1 MALRP
6 HNPPFPQYAF
16 RYRQRPISG
25 NEINGHNS
33 PNQKRANIVFHSDG
47 DSIDWLALDRFF
59 SLINPLKVIHHFA
72 MNVWQLRNAEPRV
85 SVLKTAV
92 DDPNAMSEQVKSDAR
107 ELGAALVGITEITD
121 AEMYQGKDISHRYA
135 VCIGMPMDRDEM
147 EFVPEAR
154 AAIEV
159 MRTYRVLGKIAVKL
173 AQHIAGMGYPARAY
187 GSPNCTDILHIPLA
201 QRAGLGQL
209 GKHGSLISKE
219 YGSNFRLA
227 TVVTDLPLAVDTP
240 RDIGVDDLCLNCRRC
255 VVDCPPDAI
264 FDSKQLVRGET
275 KWYVNFD
282 KCIPYF
288 TKTHGCS
295 ICIEVC
301 PWSTPGRGP
310 ALSQKLL
317 AKRSA

>member
-1 MALRP
+1 MAMRP
-6 HNPPFPQYAF
+6 YSPSPATYSFGYRRLPP
-16 RYRQRPISG
+16 SG
-25 NEINGHNS
+25 NGINGLHE
-33 PNQKRANIVFHSDG
+33 PDKRRAKIVFHSDG
-47 DSIDWLALDRFF
+47 DVIEWLALDRFF

-72 MNVWQLRNAEPRV
+72 MNVWQLRDTEPRV
-85 SVLKTAV
+85 SATRTAIGNP
-92 DDPNAMSEQVKSDAR
+92 DEMSEQIKDLTAK
-107 ELGAALVGITEITD
+107 LGAGLVGITEITKG
-121 AEMYQGKDISHRYA
+121 EMYQGKDIPYRYA
-135 VCIGMPMDRDEM
+135 ICLGVPMDREEM
-147 EFVPEAR
+147 KFVPQAR

-159 MRTYRVLGKIAVKL
+159 MRTYRVLGKIATKL
-173 AQHIAGMGYPARAY
+173 AKHIAGLGYPARAY

-317 AKRSA
+317 AKRSG